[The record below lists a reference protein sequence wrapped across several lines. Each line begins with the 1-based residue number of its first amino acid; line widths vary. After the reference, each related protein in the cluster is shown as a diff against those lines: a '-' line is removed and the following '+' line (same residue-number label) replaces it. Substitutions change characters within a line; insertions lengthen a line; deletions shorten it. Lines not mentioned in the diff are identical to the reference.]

1 LGVALLLLL
10 PLTGCGRP
18 VVDPIVLATT
28 TSVGNSGLL
37 DALLPPFERDV
48 GLRVRVHLVGSGR
61 ALRMIEDGIADVA
74 ISHAPE
80 RETALLR
87 EHPEWFY
94 RKLMYNDFVIVGPKD
109 DPAGAFGAPDVA
121 SAMRRIAESQARFAS
136 RGDSSGTHER
146 EQALWNSAGIR
157 VKPER
162 VTTTGQGMAA
172 TLRVADEMSAYT
184 LTDRATF
191 AQFSRILE
199 LRIVFE
205 GGGELLNTYAVIVP
219 HEDGRPRR
227 PEAAV
232 FGRWLTER
240 RARDLIAGFRVR
252 GAPAFSVWPPN
263 RPAGSPA
270 DLP

>member
-1 LGVALLLLL
+1 LLLL
-10 PLTGCGRP
+10 PLAACGRP
-18 VVDPIVLATT
+18 VVDPLVLATT

-61 ALRMIEDGIADVA
+61 ALRMIEDRIADVA

-80 RETALLR
+80 RENALLR

-94 RKLMYNDFVIVGPKD
+94 RKLMFNDFVIVGPPA
-109 DPAGAFGAPDVA
+109 DPATVSGAPDA
-121 SAMRRIAESQARFAS
+121 GTAMRLVAERGARFVS

-146 EQALWNSAGIR
+146 EQMLWKVAGARPRAEVFI
-157 VKPER
+157 
-162 VTTTGQGMAA
+162 TSGQGMAG
-172 TLRVADEMSAYT
+172 TLRVASQLSAYT
-184 LTDRATF
+184 LSDRATF
-191 AQFSRILE
+191 AQLAPVVE
-199 LRIVFE
+199 LRIVYE
-205 GGGELLNTYAVIVP
+205 GGSALLNTYAVIVP
-219 HEDGRPRR
+219 QEHGRPRR

-240 RARDLIAGFRVR
+240 RARDIIGNYRVR
-252 GAPAFSVWPPN
+252 GAPAFTVWPAS
-263 RPAGSPA
+263 RAADSPT